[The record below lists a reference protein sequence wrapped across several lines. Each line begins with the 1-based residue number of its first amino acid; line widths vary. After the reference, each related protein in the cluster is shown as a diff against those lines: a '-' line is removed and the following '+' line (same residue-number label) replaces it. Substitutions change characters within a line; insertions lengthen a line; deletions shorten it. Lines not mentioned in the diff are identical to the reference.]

1 MSDTL
6 RVEKRNETGK
16 LRMRRLRATGR
27 IPAVLYG
34 HGQESVNL
42 IVDVAELGRVIAH
55 GGHIVNLIGAV
66 KESALLKAVQWDPL
80 GTDILHLDLTR
91 IDEKEAVEVVISLEF
106 RGVAPGVSEGG
117 VVRHAQHDI
126 RIRCAANEVP
136 DHLIVKLGDLHLNQ
150 AITAA
155 DIPLPPSGELL
166 TDPHTIVAECKV
178 PAAAAEEAG
187 VEGATAPAEPELIG
201 RKKEEAEEE

>member
-6 RVEKRNETGK
+6 RVEKRGETGT

-42 IVDVAELGRVIAH
+42 IVDVTELGRVIAH
-55 GGHIVNLIGAV
+55 GGHIVNLTGALN
-66 KESALLKAVQWDPL
+66 ESALLKSVQWDPL
-80 GTDILHLDLTR
+80 GSDILHLDLTR

-106 RGVAPGVSEGG
+106 RGNAPGISEGG
-117 VVRHAQHDI
+117 VVRHMQHDV

-136 DHLIVKLGDLHLNQ
+136 DHLIVKLNDLHLNK
-150 AITAA
+150 AITAGE
-155 DIPLPPSGELL
+155 ILLPPSGVML
-166 TDPHTIVAECKV
+166 TDPHLVVVECKV
-178 PAAAAEEAG
+178 PTDTSAEAAD
-187 VEGATAPAEPELIG
+187 EGGAAPAEPELIG